1 VSDEHA
7 TNDAGEEDSSRR
19 DRTLSGLAERFLNKG
34 IMGQLVEASLYF
46 ALVYIVIGSI
56 YAFLN
61 ATVIAHL
68 EGLFKPDLTVFA
80 DLLALGMAIAL
91 WPLLL
96 LGSLVCGTATCGI
109 V

>member
-1 VSDEHA
+1 VSEEHA
-7 TNDAGEEDSSRR
+7 TSGAGEDDSRR

-34 IMGQLVEASLYF
+34 MIGQLVEASLYF
-46 ALVYIVIGSI
+46 ALIYVVIGSV

-68 EGLFKPDLTVFA
+68 EGLFKPNLTVFA
-80 DLLALGMAIAL
+80 DLLALGMAIVL